1 MTRII
6 QVVVTVLDGTILW
19 TTMVTVDAVAAQ
31 TATRTTLTVIVNA
44 RTSIA
49 QGMLK
54 SLVVTPTLVAV
65 VLAPDQLSGEV
76 GIVARVI
83 LSMTRLL
90 IRATPARLV
99 AIGAQAATVVR
110 SQTAPRCV
118 RHPTV
123 AITVLRRQALFGGMD
138 VDANVDIDGTEQR
151 ALLVLGLTLEVI
163 VIDADLVSTNR
174 PIPTVIAAALW
185 LTATTM
191 PTTM

>member
-1 MTRII
+1 MRISSEG
-6 QVVVTVLDGTILW
+6 QVVDESALEHQITEDEKAAFERDGFL
-19 TTMVTVDAVAAQ
+19 
-31 TATRTTLTVIVNA
+31 
-44 RTSIA
+44 
-49 QGMLK
+49 ML
-54 SLVVTPTLVAV
+54 PG

-76 GIVARVI
+76 AIVARVI

-151 ALLVLGLTLEVI
+151 ALLVLGLILEVI

-174 PIPTVIAAALW
+174 PIPTVIASALW
-185 LTATTM
+185 MTATTM